1 LVRFWTKISAETK
14 RLNDTEIE
22 TEMHTE
28 TEISAE
34 TNTETE
40 SFQSLIS
47 NVEKILDSLKNYIST
62 NLNKVYAI
70 KSQFVSIFIFA
81 LIESLDLDSF
91 KKLVLTLRTILIS
104 IALNCRDPQAY
115 FLIISKKITIFKK
128 N

>member
-1 LVRFWTKISAETK
+1 
-14 RLNDTEIE
+14 LNDTEIE

-47 NVEKILDSLKNYIST
+47 TVEKILDSLKNDIST

-104 IALNCRDPQAY
+104 IALDCQDPQAF